1 MVYSSLDDVSE
12 SISREITKNQGSK
25 NNQPLSIGF
34 MDVSQMSG
42 LTASVYMSAAFG
54 FLFTAMYW
62 FNNALVKKSEEE

>member
-12 SISREITKNQGSK
+12 SISREVTKKQGSNTK
-25 NNQPLSIGF
+25 QPLSIGF

-54 FLFTAMYW
+54 LLFTAMYW
-62 FNNALVKKSEEE
+62 FYNVLVKRSEEE